1 MMEGE
6 LHLASMAA
14 TWNMKHLKQK
24 QKVYSSIGENK
35 HVERSAL
42 TMARFMEIHSMNPL
56 TENPF

>member
-1 MMEGE
+1 
-6 LHLASMAA
+6 MAA

-42 TMARFMEIHSMNPL
+42 TMARFMEILSMNPL